1 LSADRAG
8 VADSLELTSTER
20 LAERVAEL
28 EIKLLD
34 AEDTIE
40 AMNRSL
46 FRQQQQIDF
55 LLQELKSLR
64 QQMPSS
70 GPGEFRSLLEEVPP
84 HY

>member
-1 LSADRAG
+1 M
-8 VADSLELTSTER
+8 
-20 LAERVAEL
+20 AERIAEL

-34 AEDTIE
+34 AEDTLE
-40 AMNRSL
+40 AVNRTV

-55 LLQELKSLR
+55 LLQELRSLR

-70 GPGEFRSLLEEVPP
+70 GPGEFRSMLEEVPP

>member
-1 LSADRAG
+1 ML
-8 VADSLELTSTER
+8 DSSV
-20 LAERVAEL
+20 AERIAEL

-34 AEDTIE
+34 AEDTLE
-40 AMNRSL
+40 AVNRTV

-55 LLQELKSLR
+55 LLQELRSLR

-70 GPGEFRSLLEEVPP
+70 GPGEFRSMLEEVPP

>member
-1 LSADRAG
+1 ML
-8 VADSLELTSTER
+8 DSSM
-20 LAERVAEL
+20 AERIAEL

-34 AEDTIE
+34 AEDTLE
-40 AMNRSL
+40 AVNRTV

-55 LLQELKSLR
+55 LLQELRSLR

-70 GPGEFRSLLEEVPP
+70 GPGEFRSMLEEVPP